1 MRKKRDRKM
10 LIYHPAYIKGL
21 AGEVFDNNNKA
32 VIMASIL

>member
-10 LIYHPAYIKGL
+10 LIYHPACIKGL
-21 AGEVFDNNNKA
+21 AGEVFDNNKA